1 MPTHKFNDEDKQKV
15 VEFLNFIA
23 ARADFKLN
31 TQEVIKYF
39 KLLNHMQSQI
49 LPKIEKNVLE
59 VVEVI
64 EEEEGSEDN

>member
-1 MPTHKFNDEDKQKV
+1 MPSHKFNDEDKQKM

-23 ARADFKLN
+23 NKAEFKLN
-31 TQEVIKYF
+31 TQDVIKYF
-39 KLLNHMQSQI
+39 RLLNHMQSQI

-64 EEEEGSEDN
+64 EEEEDSKDN